1 MIVNVISDSATIIN
15 YVFNMFLNIEP
26 ISGVSIAY
34 LLGFTIC
41 MGFVVRLLTNDGD

>member
-1 MIVNVISDSATIIN
+1 MIVNVISESATIIN

-34 LLGFTIC
+34 LLGFTVC